1 MQIKSEQ
8 LVQRLQ
14 QNTLPIIWISG
25 DDPLLVQEACDTVR
39 QFAKAQGFGERHIMD
54 AGKGF
59 DWNLLLASANEL
71 SLFAERKLIDLR
83 IGQARLE
90 EDARTALMG
99 YLENPNPDN
108 LLLLTTAKI
117 DKQAQG
123 TKWFKALEA
132 QCLFCPLWPVSE
144 RELPGWIRQRLQKL
158 GLGADN
164 DAVQVLADKI
174 EGNLL
179 AAAQEIEKLRI
190 LVAGDH
196 LDVATVLEAVQDSSR
211 YGIFSLTDA
220 CLAGNAERALKILQ
234 HLEAEGEDCLFIVNM
249 LCRELRSLSA
259 MRGELDSGH
268 NINGVLQNHRVWSS
282 RSQIVTRAL
291 QLHDQKSMLDLLDR
305 ARKVD
310 QAVKGLLNLKPW
322 DEVTDL
328 VLGFSNP
335 RLLVRMV

>member
-1 MQIKSEQ
+1 MQIKPEQ
-8 LVQRLQ
+8 LAQRLQ

-39 QFAKAQGFGERHIMD
+39 AFVKTQGFGERQVMD

-59 DWNLLLASANEL
+59 DWNQLLASARDL

-83 IGQARLE
+83 IGQPRLE
-90 EDARTALMG
+90 EEARSALMS
-99 YLENPNPDN
+99 YLEDPNPDN

-144 RELPGWIRQRLQKL
+144 RDLPGWIRQRLQKL
-158 GLGADN
+158 GLGADA

-190 LVAGDH
+190 LVNGDH

-220 CLAGNAERALKILQ
+220 CLAGNTERALKILQ

-259 MRGELDSGH
+259 MRGELDTGQ

-291 QLHDQKSMLDLLDR
+291 QLHDQKSVLDLLDR